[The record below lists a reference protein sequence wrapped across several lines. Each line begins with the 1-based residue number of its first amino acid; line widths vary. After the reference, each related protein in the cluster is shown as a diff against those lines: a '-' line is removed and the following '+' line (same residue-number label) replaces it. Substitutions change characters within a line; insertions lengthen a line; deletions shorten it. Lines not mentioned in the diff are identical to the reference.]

1 MSRALL
7 LALPLLGLG
16 CSAVGGYLRDRG
28 AIDRAGANDWGFM
41 PPGVESVLVQP
52 ASATG
57 GKHRLVLMSSRPR
70 AFNAKQRA
78 WAAALANKLGT
89 HSEY

>member
-1 MSRALL
+1 
-7 LALPLLGLG
+7 
-16 CSAVGGYLRDRG
+16 
-28 AIDRAGANDWGFM
+28 M
-41 PPGVESVLVQP
+41 PPGAESVLVQP